1 MIVYD
6 CRCAVQEA
14 VALFTD
20 GLSGPLSVNEVIGLS
35 DMMECPS
42 PRLIQRIVNRYSV
55 LKISVI
61 LPNYATRL
69 LGHVN
74 IGIIFYCFGNSH

>member
-6 CRCAVQEA
+6 CRCTVQEA
-14 VALFTD
+14 VGLFTD
-20 GLSGPLSVNEVIGLS
+20 RLSGPLSVDEVIGLS

-55 LKISVI
+55 LKIFVI
-61 LPNYATRL
+61 LPKYATRQYGML
-69 LGHVN
+69 
-74 IGIIFYCFGNSH
+74 I

>member
-20 GLSGPLSVNEVIGLS
+20 GLSGPLSVDEVIGLS

-42 PRLIQRIVNRYSV
+42 LRLIQRIVNRYSV
-55 LKISVI
+55 LKVLFI
-61 LPNYATRL
+61 LPNYATRQ
-69 LGHVN
+69 
-74 IGIIFYCFGNSH
+74 